1 MGTCLLKCDLL
12 FLLKKPN
19 LHPTFRWKEAS
30 LCTKPLNCKQ
40 PLTAF
45 AFLDSVAQGSPSTP
59 LTMKSF
65 ALLFLVV
72 ICGMGGLGQKLKPKK
87 RSNGE
92 EINFRT
98 KTKDVCTMSM
108 SGDEE
113 MKLRIECKS
122 QGMSYWCEFTGKPS
136 VCRPFRNNPK
146 IYWNQIAMELR
157 KLPHACEST
166 QVLKATMC
174 QKAPTEAL
182 MKQVAAGMEPED
194 LANQDKSVQKTSM
207 RGAGKS
213 PVKKIQKPPILP
225 LVKPTQ
231 RGQGSENE
239 TEAMKLAR
247 EHCWESLHDF
257 CSYIIG
263 IFGG

>member
-1 MGTCLLKCDLL
+1 
-12 FLLKKPN
+12 
-19 LHPTFRWKEAS
+19 
-30 LCTKPLNCKQ
+30 
-40 PLTAF
+40 
-45 AFLDSVAQGSPSTP
+45 
-59 LTMKSF
+59 MKSF
-65 ALLFLVV
+65 AFLFLVV

-98 KTKDVCTMSM
+98 KSKDVCTMSV

-113 MKLRIECKS
+113 VKLKIECKS
-122 QGMSYWCEFTGKPS
+122 QGLSYWCEFTGKPS
-136 VCRPFRNNPK
+136 VCRAFRNNPK
-146 IYWNQIAMELR
+146 IYWNQIAAELR

-166 QVLKATMC
+166 QVLKTTMC

-182 MKQVAAGMEPED
+182 MKQIAAGMEPED
-194 LANQDKSVQKTSM
+194 LANQDKPVQKTSTSM

-213 PVKKIQKPPILP
+213 SVKKIGKPPILP
-225 LVKPTQ
+225 LIKPTQ
-231 RGQGSENE
+231 HGQGSENE

-247 EHCWESLHDF
+247 EHCWESLQGF

-263 IFGG
+263 IFTG

>member
-1 MGTCLLKCDLL
+1 M
-12 FLLKKPN
+12 
-19 LHPTFRWKEAS
+19 R
-30 LCTKPLNCKQ
+30 
-40 PLTAF
+40 
-45 AFLDSVAQGSPSTP
+45 
-59 LTMKSF
+59 SF
-65 ALLFLVV
+65 ILLFLVV

-98 KTKDVCTMSM
+98 KTKDVCTISI

-136 VCRPFRNNPK
+136 VCRAFRNNPK
-146 IYWNQIAMELR
+146 IYWNQVAAELR

-166 QVLKATMC
+166 QVLKTTMC
-174 QKAPTEAL
+174 QKAPPEAL
-182 MKQVAAGMEPED
+182 MKQIAAGMEPED
-194 LANQDKSVQKTSM
+194 LANQDESVQKTSTSM

-213 PVKKIQKPPILP
+213 SAGGNP
-225 LVKPTQ
+225 PTQ
-231 RGQGSENE
+231 DGEGSENE

-247 EHCWESLHDF
+247 EHCWESLHGF
-257 CSYIIG
+257 CSYVIG
-263 IFGG
+263 IFRG

>member
-1 MGTCLLKCDLL
+1 
-12 FLLKKPN
+12 
-19 LHPTFRWKEAS
+19 
-30 LCTKPLNCKQ
+30 
-40 PLTAF
+40 
-45 AFLDSVAQGSPSTP
+45 
-59 LTMKSF
+59 MKSC

-72 ICGMGGLGQKLKPKK
+72 ICGIGGLGEKLKPKK

-92 EINFRT
+92 EIHFRT
-98 KTKDVCTMSM
+98 KTKDICTMSM

-136 VCRPFRNNPK
+136 ICRAFRNNPK
-146 IYWNQIAMELR
+146 IYWNRIAMELR

-166 QVLKATMC
+166 QVLKTTMC

-182 MKQVAAGMEPED
+182 MKQIAAGMEPED
-194 LANQDKSVQKTSM
+194 LANEDKLVQQTSMTETGESSVKSV
-207 RGAGKS
+207 G
-213 PVKKIQKPPILP
+213 KPPILP
-225 LVKPTQ
+225 LIKPAQ
-231 RGQGSENE
+231 HGQESENE

-263 IFGG
+263 IFRG

>member
-1 MGTCLLKCDLL
+1 
-12 FLLKKPN
+12 
-19 LHPTFRWKEAS
+19 
-30 LCTKPLNCKQ
+30 
-40 PLTAF
+40 
-45 AFLDSVAQGSPSTP
+45 
-59 LTMKSF
+59 MKRV

-98 KTKDVCTMSM
+98 KTKDICTMSI

-113 MKLRIECKS
+113 MKARIECKS
-122 QGMSYWCEFTGKPS
+122 QGKSYWCEYTGMPLL
-136 VCRPFRNNPK
+136 CPPFRNNPK
-146 IYWNQIAMELR
+146 MYWNQIAAELR

-166 QVLKATMC
+166 QMLKAAMC
-174 QKAPTEAL
+174 QKAPVDAF

-194 LANQDKSVQKTSM
+194 VMNRDKSSQKTSASV
-207 RGAGKS
+207 RGAGKTS
-213 PVKKIQKPPILP
+213 VKKVGKPAMLP
-225 LVKPTQ
+225 RIKPTQ
-231 RGQGSENE
+231 HGQGSENE

-247 EHCWESLHDF
+247 EHCWESLHEF

-263 IFGG
+263 FFRG

>member
-1 MGTCLLKCDLL
+1 
-12 FLLKKPN
+12 
-19 LHPTFRWKEAS
+19 
-30 LCTKPLNCKQ
+30 
-40 PLTAF
+40 
-45 AFLDSVAQGSPSTP
+45 
-59 LTMKSF
+59 MKSV

-72 ICGMGGLGQKLKPKK
+72 FCGMGGLGQKPKLKK

-98 KTKDVCTMSM
+98 KTKDVCTMRM

-113 MKLRIECKS
+113 RKLRIECKS

-136 VCRPFRNNPK
+136 VCRAFVNNPK

-166 QVLKATMC
+166 QVLKITMC

-182 MKQVAAGMEPED
+182 MKQIDAGMEPED
-194 LANQDKSVQKTSM
+194 LANHDTSVQKTSISM
-207 RGAGKS
+207 RGAEQS
-213 PVKKIQKPPILP
+213 SVKKIDKPPILP
-225 LVKPTQ
+225 LIKPTQ
-231 RGQGSENE
+231 HGQGSENE

-247 EHCWESLHDF
+247 EHCWESLHGV

-263 IFGG
+263 IFRG

>member
-1 MGTCLLKCDLL
+1 
-12 FLLKKPN
+12 
-19 LHPTFRWKEAS
+19 
-30 LCTKPLNCKQ
+30 
-40 PLTAF
+40 
-45 AFLDSVAQGSPSTP
+45 
-59 LTMKSF
+59 MKSF

-72 ICGMGGLGQKLKPKK
+72 ICGLGGLGHKLKPKK
-87 RSNGE
+87 RSDGE
-92 EINFRT
+92 VINFRT

-122 QGMSYWCEFTGKPS
+122 QAMTYWCEFTGKPS
-136 VCRPFRNNPK
+136 VCRAFRNNPK

-166 QVLKATMC
+166 QVLKITMC
-174 QKAPTEAL
+174 QKAPSAAF
-182 MKQVAAGMEPED
+182 MKQIAAGMEPGD
-194 LANQDKSVQKTSM
+194 AANQVKSVQKTSTSG

-213 PVKKIQKPPILP
+213 PIKKILKPPILP
-225 LVKPTQ
+225 LIKPT
-231 RGQGSENE
+231 RHSQGSENE

-247 EHCWESLHDF
+247 EHCWESLHGF

-263 IFGG
+263 IFRG

>member
-1 MGTCLLKCDLL
+1 
-12 FLLKKPN
+12 
-19 LHPTFRWKEAS
+19 
-30 LCTKPLNCKQ
+30 
-40 PLTAF
+40 
-45 AFLDSVAQGSPSTP
+45 
-59 LTMKSF
+59 MKSF

-72 ICGMGGLGQKLKPKK
+72 VGGLGQSSGVEGLGQKLKPKK

-92 EINFRT
+92 EIRFRT

-113 MKLRIECKS
+113 MRLRIECKS
-122 QGMSYWCEFTGKPS
+122 QGMSYWCEFAGKPS
-136 VCRPFRNNPK
+136 VCRAFRNNPK
-146 IYWNQIAMELR
+146 IYWNQIAAELR

-166 QVLKATMC
+166 QVLKTTMC

-182 MKQVAAGMEPED
+182 MKQIAAGMEPED
-194 LANQDKSVQKTSM
+194 LANQDESDQKTST

-213 PVKKIQKPPILP
+213 SVKKIGKLPMLP
-225 LVKPTQ
+225 LVRPTH

-247 EHCWESLHDF
+247 EHCWESLHGF

-263 IFGG
+263 IFRG